1 MNWKDM
7 HRALIFLGIAL
18 ALLFTTLVLL
28 SLIVDYLTKLKRG
41 FDTSAVMYNIS
52 QDELYD

>member
-1 MNWKDM
+1 M

-28 SLIVDYLTKLKRG
+28 SLIVNYLSRLKRG
-41 FDTSAVMYNIS
+41 FYTSAVLYNVT
-52 QDELYD
+52 QDELYA

>member
-28 SLIVDYLTKLKRG
+28 ALIVDYLTKLKRG

>member
-1 MNWKDM
+1 M

-28 SLIVDYLTKLKRG
+28 ALIVDYLTKLKRG